1 MLNRRTERL
10 AQIIVFVLI
19 MELLMFLIPK
29 LMIEPSKSD
38 IFSYIKLALTYLCG
52 ISYCYIRVRNSVFR
66 RKINKYYNQK
76 NYDVAINLLDRTIKG
91 HPRIPW
97 LRMQRGIIF
106 GLSGKFDSFWEEFDL
121 IYNHKPFCKKK
132 YYKFYLP
139 FIAMSDGLDFI
150 NNTSTKMKLTPT
162 VNGEPVEKYLKP
174 PFLHIYKAIQ
184 AYQNNDMK
192 SAVYYAELFCNEDS
206 EFFKLVSSFIL
217 MKAYENLGEMEKSV
231 SYKNINMSNPINPN
245 RYNK

>member
-66 RKINKYYNQK
+66 RKINKYCNRK

-91 HPRIPW
+91 QSRIPW
-97 LRMQRGIIF
+97 LRIQRGIIF

-150 NNTSTKMKLTPT
+150 NNTSAKMKLSHQVKGRPI
-162 VNGEPVEKYLKP
+162 EKYLKP
-174 PFLHIYKAIQ
+174 PFIHIHKAIE
-184 AYQNNDMK
+184 AYQNNDMENT
-192 SAVYYAELFCNEDS
+192 VYHASWLYNEDS
-206 EFFKLVSSFIL
+206 EFLKLFSSFIL
-217 MKAYENLGEMEKSV
+217 MNAYESLGEMEKSII
-231 SYKNINMSNPINPN
+231 YKDMYVLNPINSPEF
-245 RYNK
+245 R

>member
-29 LMIEPSKSD
+29 LMIEPSEPDISSYIGPAL
-38 IFSYIKLALTYLCG
+38 IFSYG
-52 ISYCYIRVRNSVFR
+52 IIYCYIRVRNSVFR
-66 RKINKYYNQK
+66 RKINKYCNRK
-76 NYDVAINLLDRTIKG
+76 NYDEVINLLNKTIKG
-91 HPRIPW
+91 HPRILW
-97 LRMQRGIIF
+97 LRIQRGIIF

-150 NNTSTKMKLTPT
+150 NNTCAKMKLSHQ
-162 VNGEPVEKYLKP
+162 VKGRSIEKYLKP
-174 PFLHIYKAIQ
+174 PFIHIHKAIE
-184 AYQNNDMK
+184 AYQNNNMENT
-192 SAVYYAELFCNEDS
+192 VYHASWLYNEDS
-206 EFFKLVSSFIL
+206 EFFKLVSSFLL
-217 MKAYENLGEMEKSV
+217 MKAYENLGEMEKSII
-231 SYKNINMSNPINPN
+231 YKDMYVSNPINSPEF
-245 RYNK
+245 R